1 MDNLNKDK
9 NTRILNELKM
19 REPIFHHPDNFGRT
33 RQDILNMTCDE
44 FWEVGA
50 SGNVYSREHVIEIL
64 LNRYSDPD
72 YKDEWEAKD
81 FVLTKIAPNNYL
93 ITYVMVQGKR
103 ITRRATLWRYI
114 NSDWKILYHQGT
126 VVQEP

>member
-1 MDNLNKDK
+1 MDNLNEDK
-9 NTRILNELKM
+9 NSHILKELKM
-19 REPIFHHPDNFGRT
+19 REPIFHHPDDFGRT

-64 LNRYSDPD
+64 LKRYSDPE
-72 YKDEWEAKD
+72 YKDEWEAND
-81 FVLTKIAPNNYL
+81 FELTEITPNNYL
-93 ITYVMVQGKR
+93 ITYVLVQGKR